1 MVVPKV
7 DIFDLNSGGKRDGLV
22 LNLKGAGVDR
32 GAVFDVLPRLET
44 LIVAVEG
51 VTKRLL
57 FWLDC
62 PLVSTL

>member
-1 MVVPKV
+1 MVVLEA
-7 DIFDLNSGGKRDGLV
+7 DIFDLDSEGKSGGLV
-22 LNLKGAGVDR
+22 LNLKGDGVDR

-44 LIVAVEG
+44 LIVAVGG